1 MAYLSLVASEVQY
14 FCLGFTIL
22 MLTLL
27 LSFLYDRPC
36 MKQERKGKEQ
46 TLMCLL
52 LFLLQEATHIS
63 EGVGWMKL
71 GASQEFYFEH
81 GLLMNSE
88 KIQIIKK

>member
-1 MAYLSLVASEVQY
+1 MDYLWLVASEVQY
-14 FCLGFTIL
+14 FCFIIL

-27 LSFLYDRPC
+27 LSFLYDRSC

-46 TLMCLL
+46 ILMSLL

-63 EGVGWMKL
+63 EGVCWMKL
-71 GASQEFYFEH
+71 CASLEWYFAH

-88 KIQIIKK
+88 KI